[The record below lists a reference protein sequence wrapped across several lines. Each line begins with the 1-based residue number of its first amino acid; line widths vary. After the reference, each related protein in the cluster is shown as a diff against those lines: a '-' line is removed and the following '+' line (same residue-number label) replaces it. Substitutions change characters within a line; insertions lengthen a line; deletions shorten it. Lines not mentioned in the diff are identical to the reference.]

1 MFTHSLQI
9 HHVFLKRGSQRG
21 IDFLWNL
28 FGWKLAICCY
38 SFKRNIH
45 QNKQYLWCCFAN
57 KWQSKH
63 LKASSILKPRNIT
76 HRWPIH
82 KTRQAGQP
90 DIVFLSVV
98 LGPESPRNL
107 RLFTLWKIG
116 ISCLHPKKKL
126 SLKHRVP
133 VKVGNSETFAIRII
147 FEFFEFLELLKMND
161 APMNQNAFGSTKW
174 ITFTIFSRY
183 TVIVIIVVSPKMVKG
198 LLSLKGPF
206 KSKSFTKLMTW
217 PFTKTW
223 SSSQIKRTTA

>member
-9 HHVFLKRGSQRG
+9 HSVFLKRGSQRG
-21 IDFLWNL
+21 IDFFWNI

-38 SFKRNIH
+38 SFKKNIH
-45 QNKQYLWCCFAN
+45 QNKQYLWCCFVN
-57 KWQSKH
+57 RSQSKH

-98 LGPESPRNL
+98 LGPEQMQHCKIFPTKSQDFTV
-107 RLFTLWKIG
+107 FTLWKIG

-133 VKVGNSETFAIRII
+133 VKVWNS
-147 FEFFEFLELLKMND
+147 
-161 APMNQNAFGSTKW
+161 
-174 ITFTIFSRY
+174 
-183 TVIVIIVVSPKMVKG
+183 
-198 LLSLKGPF
+198 
-206 KSKSFTKLMTW
+206 
-217 PFTKTW
+217 
-223 SSSQIKRTTA
+223 